1 MLVDFSFPSLLHTLY
16 WTVKKFNLVDWNQK
30 ISLSMGTWLLKHIC
44 KFVCN
49 VSFLKSHFEGVY
61 RSDTFRKYTGVVMTD
76 FGIIRLKVWFLLC
89 TLNFGSLNF
98 ASVRID
104 LDLDWISVFLLSI
117 VTSQYLW
124 LYCDNIQFT
133 IDTYLKIGFKF
144 GITPS

>member
-1 MLVDFSFPSLLHTLY
+1 MLVSFSFPSLLHTLY
-16 WTVKKFNLVDWNQK
+16 WTVKKFNPIDWNQK
-30 ISLSMGTWLLKHIC
+30 ISFSMGTWLLKHIC

-104 LDLDWISVFLLSI
+104 LDLDWISIFLLCI
-117 VTSQYLW
+117 VTNQYVK
-124 LYCDNIQFT
+124 FT